1 MPIIRCPRGNAAD
14 MVAQALD
21 KKLRDNLRDPRSSM
35 FTSEGMSVSPLGR
48 LVIIF
53 LIILTEGILLF

>member
-53 LIILTEGILLF
+53 LIILTERILLF